1 VTASEYSSPTASVP
15 PAASSKGPTSSK
27 KAAIGGSVG
36 AAALIIL
43 AVVAGMLICLRR
55 RRRKH
60 TVPEDAHHYEKV
72 ELDAVQRNYGAEVP
86 GAPVQAKYGHN
97 ELQTE
102 ELAQEL
108 EGQEFQWSCQ
118 QKKRSANQL

>member
-1 VTASEYSSPTASVP
+1 
-15 PAASSKGPTSSK
+15 
-27 KAAIGGSVG
+27 
-36 AAALIIL
+36 
-43 AVVAGMLICLRR
+43 MLICLRR
-55 RRRKH
+55 RHRKH
-60 TVPEDAHHYEKV
+60 AVTEDAHHYEKV

-108 EGQEFQWSCQ
+108 EGRTRIPVELPAEEA
-118 QKKRSANQL
+118 KRTSAARCFGLPEA